1 MNIEIYLPRLASL
14 SLSVVVVLG
23 TSRLRVPLLF
33 LSSPPSLTSFPLFLP
48 SFLPSFPPCSLS
60 RAQELSNY
68 VDALEQARLSES
80 AVQTRAIR
88 RGLQMMVPERLLS
101 LLSWANLERH
111 VRGELPPIALSSLR
125 AVVRYGEGSAG
136 LTPTSPRVR
145 FFWRAVGAMGH
156 DQRRSL
162 LRWVG
167 MSLDVVSACDGGD
180 PALRRI
186 TLLCGEREQERGDD
200 DDAGAAAAATV
211 RVRVVRMRVRVDS
224 FACMLWL
231 PAAKSQDEMF
241 EALILGCRGVCGQ
254 N

>member
-1 MNIEIYLPRLASL
+1 
-14 SLSVVVVLG
+14 
-23 TSRLRVPLLF
+23 
-33 LSSPPSLTSFPLFLP
+33 
-48 SFLPSFPPCSLS
+48 
-60 RAQELSNY
+60 
-68 VDALEQARLSES
+68 
-80 AVQTRAIR
+80 
-88 RGLQMMVPERLLS
+88 MMVPERLLS